1 MVLILSNMVFGQ
13 IRIWFRFSQI
23 WSLGQ
28 FAYGSDSLKYGLWA
42 NSHVVPILFPILSSM
57 VFGQICIWFRF
68 SQIWSLGKFAK
79 EIPLKICR
87 LQLYKSNSLKYGLW
101 ANRIQFRFSFRFSQ
115 IWSLGKFAYGSDSL
129 KYGLWANSQK
139 KSL

>member
-68 SQIWSLGKFAK
+68 SQIWSLGKSHIVPILFPILSNMVFGQIRIWFRFSQIWALGKFAK

-87 LQLYKSNSLKYGLW
+87 LQFYTRNPF
-101 ANRIQFRFSFRFSQ
+101 RI
-115 IWSLGKFAYGSDSL
+115 
-129 KYGLWANSQK
+129 
-139 KSL
+139 